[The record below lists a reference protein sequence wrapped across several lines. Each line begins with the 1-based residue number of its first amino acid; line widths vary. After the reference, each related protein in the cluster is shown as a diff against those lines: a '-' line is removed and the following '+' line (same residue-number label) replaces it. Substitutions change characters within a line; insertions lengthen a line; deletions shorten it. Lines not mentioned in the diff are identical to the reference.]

1 MAGFAQSDGTEQVVR
16 QVPEALLQAKGA
28 QLIEAP
34 MAQVLVASHFGTR
47 QLLRPTHALGPQAVP
62 NGYLV
67 HPPRPS
73 HRPLVPQV
81 ETG

>member
-1 MAGFAQSDGTEQVVR
+1 MAGFAQSDGAEQVVR
-16 QVPEALLQAKGA
+16 QAPVALLQAKGE
-28 QLIEAP
+28 QFVVPP
-34 MAQVLVASHFGTR
+34 MAQVLVASHFGMR
-47 QLLRPTHALGPQAVP
+47 QLLAPTQTLGPQAVP
-62 NGYLV
+62 TGYLV